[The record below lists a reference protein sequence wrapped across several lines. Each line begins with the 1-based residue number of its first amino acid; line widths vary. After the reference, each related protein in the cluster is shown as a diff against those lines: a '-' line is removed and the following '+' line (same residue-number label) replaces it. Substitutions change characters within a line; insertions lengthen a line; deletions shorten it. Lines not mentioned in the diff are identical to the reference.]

1 MYAEL
6 KENHPHGTRE
16 YPFCEYHMRYWPHA
30 FQIPVHWHD
39 EVEIIYVRKGPLM
52 VEIDGQKFIGD
63 DGAVYIVSPGVLH
76 MMAAPETPVDYFT
89 FLFPMEFISFQTKD
103 ELEDEIFFPLRNHT
117 REFRPEV
124 TNRNLLEKLIPILH
138 ELSEEK
144 AKFGTHRQIQVRIRL
159 LQVVDLLVEYDQLE
173 AKTGRASGGLEKEIL
188 IYIQDNYHEHISLA
202 ELSEHFHLSEKYM
215 SRFFSERFH
224 MTLTQYVNYVRLKYA
239 RHLLESTDLS
249 VTEIAMKSGYPNVSY
264 FIRKF
269 SAAVGEPP
277 LRYRN
282 GKAVKDQKNRI

>member
-124 TNRNLLEKLIPILH
+124 TNRNLLEKLIPILD
-138 ELSEEK
+138 ELSEK
-144 AKFGTHRQIQVRIRL
+144 NGKFGTHRQIQVRIRL
-159 LQVVDLLVEYDQLE
+159 LQVVDLLVEYDQIE

>member
-124 TNRNLLEKLIPILH
+124 TNRNLLENLYLFLMSCQRKM
-138 ELSEEK
+138 
-144 AKFGTHRQIQVRIRL
+144 GN
-159 LQVVDLLVEYDQLE
+159 LE
-173 AKTGRASGGLEKEIL
+173 
-188 IYIQDNYHEHISLA
+188 H
-202 ELSEHFHLSEKYM
+202 
-215 SRFFSERFH
+215 
-224 MTLTQYVNYVRLKYA
+224 
-239 RHLLESTDLS
+239 TD
-249 VTEIAMKSGYPNVSY
+249 
-264 FIRKF
+264 
-269 SAAVGEPP
+269 
-277 LRYRN
+277 RYR
-282 GKAVKDQKNRI
+282 